1 MRISSFEAIGGVA
14 VSQHKA
20 TEERR
25 YRAELVA
32 VIGVGLLLAIIAV
45 VVILSVG
52 GETVGGQDEFE
63 TLPASTWSVPAS

>member
-1 MRISSFEAIGGVA
+1 M
-14 VSQHKA
+14 SQHKA

-25 YRAELVA
+25 YRTELVA

-45 VVILSVG
+45 VTILSVG
-52 GETVGGQDEFE
+52 GGESVGEQDEFE